1 MSSILPTIE
10 SFLSNPETALIL
22 GGSLFEHYNSYC
34 SGDDE
39 LVEMF
44 GHPPNPP
51 AAILSSES
59 HKLYNDIL
67 AFAREYESF
76 RVLRPSDD
84 NSDIRFIGELF
95 QFAFAVGATLGYNLH
110 RNPNAP
116 PIV

>member
-1 MSSILPTIE
+1 MSTILPAIE
-10 SFLSNPETALIL
+10 SFLADPTDALTI
-22 GGSLFEHYNSYC
+22 GGTLFEHYNSYC

-39 LVEMF
+39 LCEMF

-51 AAILSSES
+51 AAILSPES
-59 HKLYNDIL
+59 HKLFADIL
-67 AFAREYESF
+67 QFARDYESF
-76 RVLRPSDD
+76 RVLRPADD
-84 NSDIRFIGELF
+84 NSDIRFVGELF